1 MTGVIIQAR
10 TGSTRF
16 PNKVL
21 KEIGDGKTSI
31 EIICDACQS
40 IKEIDVIVIA
50 CPKKDVK
57 TFATLIRSFPNRDK
71 IDIFGGSESNVYQ
84 RVLDCARRFNIH
96 TIVDITSD
104 CPFASSYEI
113 KKLLSYVK
121 NGAYYSSNALPERHV
136 PDGLDVQ
143 VYEFR
148 ALDGSPVSSKS
159 HSGWNI
165 SEYAFNEMPF
175 GYYAKYVKCE
185 MPFTDSDKYKDLR
198 ITLDT
203 REDLEVLR
211 KIYRSGKWKKLNSKR
226 GYKKFCK
233 WLAKQPSAFWVN
245 KDIIAKIAGEEK

>member
-104 CPFASSYEI
+104 CPFVSSYEI
-113 KKLLSYVK
+113 KKLLEHQKESVLYAG
-121 NGAYYSSNALPERHV
+121 NIFPYRQV
-136 PDGLDVQ
+136 PDGMDVQ
-143 VYEFR
+143 VYTYLSLR
-148 ALDGSPVSSKS
+148 DMAVTSKE

-165 SEYAFNEMPF
+165 AEVIFSNKQSEYYTIPMFLFYPF
-175 GYYAKYVKCE
+175 LGSHE
-185 MPFTDSDKYKDLR
+185 YKELR

-245 KDIIAKIAGEEK
+245 KDIIAKIPGEEK